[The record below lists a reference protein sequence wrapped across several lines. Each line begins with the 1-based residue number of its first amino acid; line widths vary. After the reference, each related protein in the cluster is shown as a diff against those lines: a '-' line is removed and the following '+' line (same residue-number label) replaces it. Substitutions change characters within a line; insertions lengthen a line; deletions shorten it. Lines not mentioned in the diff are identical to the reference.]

1 MRALLDTDVL
11 LDVALGR
18 AEFFA
23 DSAAVLRW
31 AESNPGRAAV
41 AWHSLA
47 NLSYLLKP
55 DARPFIRELLEF
67 VEIPMAGT
75 EAAMQAIGFP
85 MNDYIDALQAA
96 AALAFG
102 GGFIVTRNIADYR
115 RSPVPAI
122 SPAEFMIKA
131 DPFKPKAR

>member
-11 LDVALGR
+11 LDVALRR

-23 DSAAVLRW
+23 DSAAVLQW

-47 NLSYLLKP
+47 NLSYLLRP

-75 EAAMQAIGFP
+75 KAAMQAIGFA
-85 MNDYIDALQAA
+85 MNDFEDALQAA

-102 GGFIVTRNIADYR
+102 AGCIVTRNTADFR
-115 RSPVPAI
+115 RSPVTAICPAD
-122 SPAEFMIKA
+122 FMKTV
-131 DPFKPKAR
+131 DP

>member
-18 AEFFA
+18 EEFFA
-23 DSAAVLRW
+23 DSAAVLHW

-47 NLSYLLKP
+47 NLSYLLRP

-67 VEIPMAGT
+67 VEVPLAGT

-85 MNDYIDALQAA
+85 MTDFEDALQTA

-102 GGFIVTRNIADYR
+102 AGCIVTRNTADYR

-122 SPAEFMIKA
+122 SPAGFVKKV
-131 DPFKPKAR
+131 KP

>member
-11 LDVALGR
+11 LDVALRRG
-18 AEFFA
+18 EFFTH
-23 DSAAVLRW
+23 SAAVLQW
-31 AESNPGRAAV
+31 AESNPGQAAV

-47 NLSYLLKP
+47 NLSCLLRP

-75 EAAMQAIGFP
+75 EAAMQAISFP
-85 MNDYIDALQAA
+85 MDDFEDALQAA
-96 AALAFG
+96 AAMAFG
-102 GGFIVTRNIADYR
+102 AGCIVTRNTADYR

-122 SPAEFMIKA
+122 SPVAFMK
-131 DPFKPKAR
+131 KVNL

>member
-11 LDVALGR
+11 LDVALRR
-18 AEFFA
+18 AEFFTH
-23 DSAAVLRW
+23 SAAVLQW

-47 NLSYLLKP
+47 NLSYLLRP

-85 MNDYIDALQAA
+85 MDDFEDALQAA
-96 AALAFG
+96 GALAFG
-102 GGFIVTRNIADYR
+102 AGCIVTRNTADYR

-122 SPAEFMIKA
+122 SPVAFMK
-131 DPFKPKAR
+131 KVNL